1 MPYPQ
6 KQVSDPA
13 TARRRLILYKLALPH
28 SLPCHRPF
36 LPFIFRRLASALRS
50 ATRLSH
56 HDDHKNCQPKFLH
69 AFSPIAIHTIFQ
81 SGSVIQLSPE
91 IVNALNPLPLSPNL
105 NPNHSPYPKLYT
117 PPQKKEEPTP
127 ISISSI
133 DQRTSFLKITSSLAT
148 TRQNCSRNSAR
159 QNIDLLKRRPQPL

>member
-117 PPQKKEEPTP
+117 PPQKKKNPRRSRSLL
-127 ISISSI
+127 SINVHPSS
-133 DQRTSFLKITSSLAT
+133 KSL
-148 TRQNCSRNSAR
+148 
-159 QNIDLLKRRPQPL
+159 LLLPQPGRIAPAILPGKT

>member
-117 PPQKKEEPTP
+117 PPK
-127 ISISSI
+127 
-133 DQRTSFLKITSSLAT
+133 
-148 TRQNCSRNSAR
+148 
-159 QNIDLLKRRPQPL
+159 KRRTHADLDLFYRSTYILPQNHFFSCHNPAELLPQFCQAKHRPS